1 MEPLGNEQV
10 RTYTNNSE
18 EIEPTHGGLELAAR
32 LPHRVRSYR
41 DLLAKV
47 ATLAYDNSH
56 YTLLFRGQSE
66 DFGFDA
72 TAVAQ
77 GRSALYPSIFRTVP
91 NQGQRAP
98 DMEKVISGRF
108 AILRK
113 AEECL
118 NDLLLCGEISRNKL
132 LRRALLQHYEVC
144 PTPLL
149 DVTPILG
156 VAVSFAFQGTKGEPL
171 LCIFAVPHLT
181 GIIST
186 SVEAGTQT
194 VRLAGVCPPT
204 AFRPHFQDAIL
215 IGDYPDVDD
224 SLLPPKNQGKLC
236 HNFACRLLAKFQLP
250 TISKLRKGGFS
261 PVADTI
267 LRPDDSDE
275 YAKRLTPLADK
286 FRPEL
291 ERLLNTAFRS
301 RVNRSA

>member
-10 RTYTNNSE
+10 RTYTHSRE
-18 EIEPTHGGLELAAR
+18 EIEPTHGGLILAAR
-32 LPHRVRSYR
+32 PPHRVRSYR

-47 ATLAYDNSH
+47 AALAYHNSH

-72 TAVAQ
+72 TAGE

-91 NQGQRAP
+91 NQGHHAP
-98 DMEKVISGRF
+98 DMEKVVSGRF

-113 AEECL
+113 AEDCL
-118 NDLLLCGEISRNKL
+118 NDLLRWGEITRNKL

-156 VAVSFAFQGTKGEPL
+156 VAVSFAFQGAKEEPL
-171 LCIFAVPHLT
+171 LCVFAVPHLT
-181 GIIST
+181 GIVST

-224 SLLPPKNQGKLC
+224 SLLPPKSQGKLR
-236 HNFACRLLAKFQLP
+236 HSFACRLLAKFQLP

-261 PVADTI
+261 AVADTI
-267 LRPDDSDE
+267 LRPDKSDE
-275 YAKRLTPLADK
+275 YAKRLTPLADT

-291 ERLLNTAFRS
+291 ERLIQTAFLG
-301 RVNRSA
+301 RVNRST